1 MATPFKVDWSD
12 EAFDALKARV
22 RSYRLP
28 DQPDDSDWSYGCD
41 PQTLR
46 ELCAYWVDR
55 YDVDAMVRDLNCFPQ
70 FTTEV
75 DGLRLHFVHVRG
87 EAESKRPLLLI
98 HGWPGSTYEFWP
110 AVEAL
115 AFPSRNGG
123 RADDAFDLVV
133 PSLPGY
139 GFSAKPNQPIDPRR
153 IGALFNAL
161 MREVL
166 GYDRYLVH
174 GTDWGAVIGPWM
186 ALDQA
191 NSILGLHIDYL
202 GTVPEDAP
210 QDDTERRWMQQ
221 FADYEKRLGAY
232 SHLQSTRVQSLAYA
246 MHNNPVAQAAW
257 LLERFHDWA
266 DLGER
271 SIIDV
276 FGHDRL
282 ITSIM
287 LYVMT
292 DTFATST
299 WIYTAS
305 EREKSKMLPK
315 GRRIEVPTGYASWP
329 DPRHPAPPRSLVER
343 TCNLVHWSEQPR
355 GGHFPPTEQP
365 EAFVADLRAW
375 VRGIAA

>member
-70 FTTEV
+70 FTMEI

-87 EAESKRPLLLI
+87 EAEGKRPLLLI

-123 RADDAFDLVV
+123 RAEDAFDLVV

-139 GFSAKPNQPIDPRR
+139 GFSAKPNQPISPRR

-174 GTDWGAVIGPWM
+174 GTDWGVVIGPWM

-191 NSILGLHIDYL
+191 NSIRGLHIDYL

-271 SIIDV
+271 YGGRHRAGIGLPAISTCLPSIVQVEGNSRQICRFWGGISRQFAALESTAMTARCINRFSRHRPGEPRRYPQAPAV
-276 FGHDRL
+276 PL
-282 ITSIM
+282 SI
-287 LYVMT
+287 V
-292 DTFATST
+292 
-299 WIYTAS
+299 
-305 EREKSKMLPK
+305 
-315 GRRIEVPTGYASWP
+315 V
-329 DPRHPAPPRSLVER
+329 
-343 TCNLVHWSEQPR
+343 
-355 GGHFPPTEQP
+355 
-365 EAFVADLRAW
+365 
-375 VRGIAA
+375 